1 MSGDVI
7 MWEILKRVCIT
18 VTKTKKLL
26 YVNKVNVCLK
36 NSRASKKVM
45 VKGKFNEVKAS
56 VKVIQ

>member
-1 MSGDVI
+1 MSGDVISI

-18 VTKTKKLL
+18 VTKKLL